1 LPGNFQLLRMTT
13 PKDRKIKLDQ
23 RNSTVP
29 MEIEIIPGDVNVIY
43 IKQTAPE
50 SPPVHHQFKLK

>member
-1 LPGNFQLLRMTT
+1 MTT

-29 MEIEIIPGDVNVIY
+29 RVIELIAGNVNVVY
-43 IKQTAPE
+43 IKQT
-50 SPPVHHQFKLK
+50 SPDSEPAIHQFKLK